1 MFLNKTNIYK
11 GKSANGLKMLIT
23 QRRITIVKLSRPQ
36 RNINDELQWF
46 GNSFDLF
53 GERDKD
59 RSMFRIFIELL
70 KATKTQTPVSS
81 DELAARLNLSRGTVV
96 YHLNKLI
103 ESGIVIILKNKYILR
118 GGNLQELVD
127 ELEADSQR
135 TFKEL
140 KTVAREI
147 DEGMG

>member
-1 MFLNKTNIYK
+1 MFRNKTNIYK
-11 GKSANGLKMLIT
+11 GKNAKRLKMLIT
-23 QRRITIVKLSRPQ
+23 QRRITIVKLSRPPQ
-36 RNINDELQWF
+36 TINDELQWF

-53 GERDKD
+53 SERDKE

-70 KATKTQTPVSS
+70 KATKAQVPISS
-81 DELAARLNLSRGTVV
+81 DELAAKLNLSRGTVV

-103 ESGIVIILKNKYILR
+103 ESGIVMIIKNKYILR

-127 ELEADSQR
+127 ELEADSLR

-140 KTVAREI
+140 KRVAKEI
-147 DEGMG
+147 DEGMR

>member
-1 MFLNKTNIYK
+1 
-11 GKSANGLKMLIT
+11 MLIT
-23 QRRITIVKLSRPQ
+23 QRRITIVKLSRPPQ
-36 RNINDELQWF
+36 TINDELQWF

-53 GERDKD
+53 SERDKE

-70 KATKTQTPVSS
+70 KATKAQVPISS
-81 DELAARLNLSRGTVV
+81 DELAAKLNLSRGTVV

-103 ESGIVIILKNKYILR
+103 ESGIVMIIKNKYILR

-127 ELEADSQR
+127 EIESDSTR

-140 KTVAREI
+140 KRVAKEI